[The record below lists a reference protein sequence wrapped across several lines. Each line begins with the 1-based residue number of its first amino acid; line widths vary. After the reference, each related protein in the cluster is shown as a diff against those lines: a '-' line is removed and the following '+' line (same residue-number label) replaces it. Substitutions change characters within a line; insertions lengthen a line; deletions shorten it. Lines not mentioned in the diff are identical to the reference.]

1 MKKLALL
8 LGLAATF
15 TLAQDARPAQ
25 TNPAAAKFPHHAVL
39 QQQMQLDHINAEHL
53 MASFYAQGIL
63 EGAISGAGGTLL
75 IVGIGFQIRKKKQP
89 SSDQQILSRAA
100 SA

>member
-1 MKKLALL
+1 
-8 LGLAATF
+8 
-15 TLAQDARPAQ
+15 
-25 TNPAAAKFPHHAVL
+25 VL
-39 QQQMQLDHINAEHL
+39 QEQMQLDNANAEHL
-53 MASFYAQGIL
+53 KASFYAQGML

-75 IVGIGFQIRKKKQP
+75 VVGVLFQIRKKKQP

>member
-15 TLAQDARPAQ
+15 TLAQDAHPAQ

-39 QQQMQLDHINAEHL
+39 QEQMQLDHINAEHL

-75 IVGIGFQIRKKKQP
+75 IVGVGLQIRKKKQP
-89 SSDQQILSRAA
+89 SSERTLSRAA

>member
-25 TNPAAAKFPHHAVL
+25 TNPAKFPHHAVL

-75 IVGIGFQIRKKKQP
+75 IVAVGFQIRKKRQL
-89 SSDQQILSRAA
+89 SSDRQILSRAA

>member
-15 TLAQDARPAQ
+15 TWAQDARPAQ
-25 TNPAAAKFPHHAVL
+25 ANPAAAKFPHHAVL
-39 QQQMQLDHINAEHL
+39 QQQMQLDNINAEVL
-53 MASFYAQGIL
+53 KASFYAQGMF

-75 IVGIGFQIRKKKQP
+75 IVGVALQIRKKKQP
-89 SSDQQILSRAA
+89 TGDQQILSRAA